1 MSTVA
6 GEAALPGRGALRG
19 ARRQRTARSRRGRLR
34 RALRL
39 VIATLLLMLAL
50 ELVFYLLLVP
60 RLRLTTVTVATD
72 LALSDAEVL
81 AMAGL
86 TGDLQFFS
94 IDAAAVERHLEQHLL
109 IRDATVSM
117 RFPDT
122 LRLELTARK
131 AAAAVLVKHPDGT
144 LRSALADEEGL
155 VFLAGLAPWGQE
167 AAVDVPVLSGLAA
180 QLVQPGRYLPAAVG
194 DVLGDLHRLTVDDP
208 VLATLIS
215 ELRVVPVGAPPDAE
229 PLTADRLAGGFD
241 LLVYPIGFDT
251 ALRFG
256 SELTA
261 QRLAEAFV
269 LLDLMRA
276 RTADTRLPA
285 HGELDLR
292 RGSPVAVSAPPGGAR
307 TRGGAAHG
315 E

>member
-6 GEAALPGRGALRG
+6 GGVTLPGSGALRG
-19 ARRQRTARSRRGRLR
+19 ARGQRSARARRGRLR

-50 ELVFYLLLVP
+50 EMVFYLLLVP

-86 TGDLQFFS
+86 TGDQQFFS
-94 IDAAAVERHLEQHLL
+94 IDAGAVERHLEQHLL
-109 IRDATVSM
+109 IRDAAVSM

-122 LRLELTARK
+122 LRLELSARK
-131 AAAAVLVKHPDGT
+131 AAAAVLVEQPDGT
-144 LRSALADEEGL
+144 LRAALVDEDGL
-155 VFLAGLAPWGQE
+155 VFLAGLAPWGHDV
-167 AAVDVPVLSGLAA
+167 AVDVPVLSGLAA
-180 QLVQPGRYLPAAVG
+180 ELVQPGRHLPAAIRE
-194 DVLGDLHRLTVDDP
+194 VLADLHQLTIADP

-215 ELRVVPVGAPPDAE
+215 ELRPVPVGAPPDAE
-229 PLTADRLAGGFD
+229 PLTADRFAGGFD

-251 ALRFG
+251 TLRFG

-261 QRLAEAFV
+261 ARLAEALV
-269 LLDLMRA
+269 LLDLMRS
-276 RTADTRLPA
+276 RTADTGLPA
-285 HGELDLR
+285 LGELDLR
-292 RGSPVAVSAPPGGAR
+292 RGSPVAVSAPPGGVR